1 MSVPPEQYGQP
12 QHPQGPQQPQPGQ
25 QQGQQQPPQGYQQQ
39 YPPAYPQQPPQGQQ
53 QYGQHQQPQQPYG
66 QPPYGQQQH
75 GQQQHAYQQYSQQ
88 PYTQPPY
95 GQQYPPPP
103 YGYHPYYGPPP
114 TPPRQP
120 HSAPPSP
127 AVLLPF
133 GRWLRDRS
141 LRNWITVLFVA
152 LVVVPSFTLVAF
164 PDLSQT
170 NESSWIF
177 AIYFACAW
185 LLVLWI
191 SVRPP
196 MVRPLMLAEI
206 AAIGLVLEAPIAV
219 WLERSLHAG
228 TGNIFV
234 SVFTVGLPEEFAK
247 ALPVA
252 VLALLLHRT
261 VWAALTPKDYLF
273 LGAVSGLAFG
283 AAEAVEYVTR
293 VIPSELTSAAEQ
305 GATPAQVV
313 LASITQGSWRFVTDP
328 MSHAVWAGITGYFI
342 GLAVRFPRHRVWLAG
357 FGLLLTALLHGI
369 NDYVAGHFWWI
380 VEIVVS
386 VLLFV
391 AYSQAG
397 GVIEQDLTD
406 AEKAASRQQSSPVPG
421 GLAPPAAGTPGQT
434 APQYPGWGQPGV
446 QPWGT
451 AQPWNPAAGW
461 GSSGFTTLPGHYP
474 PPGTSRPP
482 GG

>member
-12 QHPQGPQQPQPGQ
+12 QQP
-25 QQGQQQPPQGYQQQ
+25 QQPPQSPQAQPPQQRYQQQ
-39 YPPAYPQQPPQGQQ
+39 YPPANQPP
-53 QYGQHQQPQQPYG
+53 PG
-66 QPPYGQQQH
+66 QPPSNQQHAQQNPQNPYGQQQ
-75 GQQQHAYQQYSQQ
+75 
-88 PYTQPPY
+88 Y
-95 GQQYPPPP
+95 GQQYPPP
-103 YGYHPYYGPPP
+103 YGYPQFAAP
-114 TPPRQP
+114 PPRQP
-120 HSAPPSP
+120 HSSPPSP

-152 LVVVPSFTLVAF
+152 LVVVPSFALVAF

-170 NESSWIF
+170 DESSWTF
-177 AIYFACAW
+177 ALYFASAW

-219 WLERSLHAG
+219 WLERTLHAG
-228 TGNIFV
+228 TDNLFA
-234 SVFTVGLPEEFAK
+234 SVLTVGLPEEFAK

-252 VLALLLHRT
+252 VLALLLYRT
-261 VWAALTPKDYLF
+261 TWAQLTPKDYLF

-293 VIPSELTSAAEQ
+293 VIPADLSNAANQ
-305 GATPAQVV
+305 GASASEVV

-357 FGLLLTALLHGI
+357 FGLLLTAVLHGF
-369 NDYVAGHFWWI
+369 NDYVAGQFWWI
-380 VEIVVS
+380 IEIIVS

-397 GVIEQDLTD
+397 GVIEQDLTA
-406 AEKAASRQQSSPVPG
+406 AEQAASRQQPTAPAPGQPSAAYPAWPQPAAQWNAGQPWVPG
-421 GLAPPAAGTPGQT
+421 QPANP
-434 APQYPGWGQPGV
+434 
-446 QPWGT
+446 

-461 GSSGFTTLPGHYP
+461 GSSGFTPLPGQYP
-474 PPGTSRPP
+474 PPGQPSRPP
-482 GG
+482 GT

>member
-12 QHPQGPQQPQPGQ
+12 QQPQGPQQPQ
-25 QQGQQQPPQGYQQQ
+25 QGQQPPQPRYQQQ
-39 YPPAYPQQPPQGQQ
+39 YPPPAYPQQPQPPQPQNPYGQQ
-53 QYGQHQQPQQPYG
+53 QWPGQQ
-66 QPPYGQQQH
+66 PYGQQQH
-75 GQQQHAYQQYSQQ
+75 GQQQQHQQYAQQ
-88 PYTQPPY
+88 PYGQQQQPYAQQPY
-95 GQQYPPPP
+95 GQQYPPP
-103 YGYHPYYGPPP
+103 YGYQYYAPPP
-114 TPPRQP
+114 PREP

-127 AVLLPF
+127 KVLLPF
-133 GRWLRDRS
+133 NQWLRDRS

-164 PDLSQT
+164 PDVTQT
-170 NESSWIF
+170 TQSSWIF
-177 AIYFACAW
+177 AVYFASAW

-196 MVRPLMLAEI
+196 MVKPLMLAEI

-219 WLERSLHAG
+219 FLERTLHAG
-228 TGNIFV
+228 TGNIFS
-234 SVFTVGLPEEFAK
+234 SVLTIGIPEEFAK

-261 VWAALTPKDYLF
+261 AWASLTPKDYLF

-293 VIPSELTSAAEQ
+293 VIPGELTAAAQQ
-305 GATPAQVV
+305 GATPAEVV

-328 MSHAVWAGITGYFI
+328 MSHAIWAGITGYFI

-369 NDYVAGHFWWI
+369 NDYVAGHIWWI
-380 VEIVVS
+380 IEIIVS

-397 GVIEQDLTD
+397 GVIEQDLSA
-406 AEKAASRQQSSPVPG
+406 AEEAAGRQQQPG
-421 GLAPPAAGTPGQT
+421 GAAPAPAAGGQDT
-434 APQYPGWGQPGV
+434 AQYPGWPQPATQG
-446 QPWGT
+446 WST
-451 AQPWNPAAGW
+451 APPWNPANGW
-461 GSSGFTTLPGHYP
+461 GSSGFTPLPGHYP
-474 PPGTSRPP
+474 PPAPNRPP